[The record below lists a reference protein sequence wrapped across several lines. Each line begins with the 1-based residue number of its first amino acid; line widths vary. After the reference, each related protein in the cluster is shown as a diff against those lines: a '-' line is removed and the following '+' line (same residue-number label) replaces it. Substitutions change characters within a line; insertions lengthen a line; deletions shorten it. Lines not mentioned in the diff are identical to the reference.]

1 MNDENADNKELLKG
15 LRSDVEEVEKDLRLK
30 RKEKIPVVLKRVFI
44 CAFVVVLIVF
54 VATGT
59 FSFIINKYAEGF
71 KNPIVKELSE
81 GMRSD
86 LNVVLSHS
94 FSLLRPLPYSVNVPT
109 LSIKA
114 KSVILVDADNGFI
127 LYEKNADKII
137 PPASLTKL
145 VVMYIAMKEVEA
157 GNMSLSDIVPLPPQ
171 AWAINAPPGSSLM
184 FLGEGQRVTL
194 DELLRGMA
202 VVSGNDAAMAV
213 ACYISGNTIDFV
225 KRMNSEMSALG
236 LSQSRFVEP
245 TGYSEENKTT
255 AREFAAFCRVYLEKF
270 PQTIELF
277 HNVREFTYPQEH
289 NLPTNY
295 VQKSAIAGTLPVKQ
309 EPTNRVLTELEGADG
324 LKTGYINESGYN
336 LSLTVCRDN
345 TRFISVALGGF
356 GSNTIE
362 GNRYRLADSQQLMN
376 WAFSEFKTYK
386 STGNNCFPVCVFG
399 GEMNALNLIP
409 AKVSKDF
416 SIPVPVSEKNV
427 EISIEVPKFLNAP
440 VEVGD
445 VLGNLVYYQGDLILE
460 RVPLIADRTIGSCG
474 GIKKMFD
481 NLAFERCF
489 TE

>member
-15 LRSDVEEVEKDLRLK
+15 LRSDVEEVEKALRLK
-30 RKEKIPVVLKRVFI
+30 KREKFPVMLKKIFLCVL
-44 CAFVVVLIVF
+44 VVVLIAF
-54 VATGT
+54 LGTIT
-59 FSFIINKYAEGF
+59 FSLAINKYARSF
-71 KNPIVKELSE
+71 KNPVVKELSE

-86 LNVVLSHS
+86 LDVVLTHS
-94 FSLLRPLPYSVNVPT
+94 FSLLRPLPYSVNIPP

-114 KSVILVDADNGFI
+114 KSVILIDAYNGFI

-145 VVMYIAMKEVEA
+145 VVMYIAMKEVAA
-157 GNMSLSDIVPLPPQ
+157 GNISLSDVVPLPPQ
-171 AWAINAPPGSSLM
+171 AWAINAPMGSSLM
-184 FLGEGQRVTL
+184 FLGEGQHVTL
-194 DELLRGMA
+194 EELLRGMA

-213 ACYISGNTIDFV
+213 ACYISGNAADFV
-225 KRMNSEMSALG
+225 KRMNSEMAALG
-236 LSQSRFVEP
+236 LTRSHFVEP

-277 HNVREFTYPQEH
+277 HNVREFIYPQEH
-289 NLPTNY
+289 NLPMNY
-295 VQKSAIAGTLPVKQ
+295 VQKSAISGTLPVKQ

-336 LSLTVCRDN
+336 LALTVCRDK

-356 GSNTIE
+356 GSNTVE

-376 WAFSEFKTYK
+376 WAFSEFETYK
-386 STGNNCFPVCVFG
+386 SIGNNCFPVSVFG

-416 SIPVPVSEKNV
+416 SIPVPISEKKV
-427 EISIEVPKFLNAP
+427 EISIEVPKFLKAP
-440 VEVGD
+440 IQVGD
-445 VLGNLVYYQGDLILE
+445 VLGNLVYYQGELILE
-460 RVPLIADRTIGSCG
+460 RVPLIADRTIEDCGS
-474 GIKKMFD
+474 IKKMFD
-481 NLAFERCF
+481 NLAFKRCF